1 MAEENA
7 AVVTPND
14 GPDPS
19 EKNHAKESVVEAQAE
34 KQEPAGEADPQANAN
49 EAGEKE
55 DGKEPEQKRKPGSVR
70 QRERAQRLAEDN
82 ARLRQENERLKAP
95 PPAEPKPKP
104 TRPKPEDFRIGD
116 TDQFD
121 AVKFE
126 EAREKYEDEV
136 IDWKVEQRESEREKK
151 RAENERQQ
159 AERAERSKAEKEF
172 SEKYEARR
180 AKAAESMAD
189 FEEKAD
195 ECIATLEE
203 LVPDPIHTDPSTFQ
217 KALAAHPGI
226 GALVTAIRE
235 QDEDGKLEYHLG
247 SHPEEI
253 ERIAKLAPAAAGIA
267 LGKLFAQLA
276 QEPEPDEEADAEPA
290 APSKAPPPLT
300 PNRKSAAP
308 VQVMPGQPG
317 ADKLPTDEWMARRRK
332 QRQAKQNFAP
342 KR

>member
-19 EKNHAKESVVEAQAE
+19 EKNHAEESAERAQAD
-34 KQEPAGEADPQANAN
+34 KKEPAGEADPQANAN
-49 EAGEKE
+49 EAGEK
-55 DGKEPEQKRKPGSVR
+55 DDKEPEQKRKPGSVR
-70 QRERAQRLAEDN
+70 QRERAQRLAEEN
-82 ARLRQENERLKAP
+82 AQLRQENERLKAP

-136 IDWKVEQRESEREKK
+136 IDWKVEQRESEREKQRTESERK
-151 RAENERQQ
+151 KAEQ
-159 AERAERSKAEKEF
+159 AERDKSEQQQIKEF
-172 SEKYEARR
+172 DERFEKV
-180 AKAAESMAD
+180 KQTQPD
-189 FEEKAD
+189 FEEKFD
-195 ECIATLEE
+195 ELLETLRD
-203 LVPDPIHTDPSTFQ
+203 VAPDPAQAPAGARILGDAVLRHDP
-217 KALAAHPGI
+217 
-226 GALVTAIRE
+226 
-235 QDEDGKLEYHLG
+235 DGKLAYHLG
-247 SHPEEI
+247 SNPDEVT
-253 ERIAKLAPAAAGIA
+253 RIAQLDQLAASVEI
-267 LGKLFAQLA
+267 GKLIATLA
-276 QEPEPDEEADAEPA
+276 KEPEPDEEADAEPA
-290 APSKAPPPLT
+290 AASKAPPPLT

-308 VQVMPGQPG
+308 QQVMPGQPG
-317 ADKLPTDEWMARRRK
+317 SDKLPTDEWMARRRK